1 MPVGG
6 GGDADFWKILY
17 HSVECGGLG
26 ITDPRLPVES
36 VYNTSKSACGGL
48 VGSLLG
54 GINLNYVGHRSCI
67 CRESVVVIK
76 DRDYLEM
83 SDMDRL
89 KELVGGQYRQRLHGE
104 TINGVWISA
113 IPHRLKI
120 TELSREEFRD
130 NICLIYGITPQDI
143 NTKFDD

>member
-1 MPVGG
+1 M
-6 GGDADFWKILY
+6 
-17 HSVECGGLG
+17 
-26 ITDPRLPVES
+26 ES
-36 VYNTSKSACGGL
+36 VYNASKSACGGL

-83 SDMDRL
+83 SEMARL

-113 IPHRLKI
+113 IPHRLNI
-120 TELSREEFRD
+120 TELSREEFWD
-130 NICLIYGITPQDI
+130 NLRLRYGLMPQDI
-143 NTKFDD
+143 PTTCDGCGKKFLIERAL